1 MNTPKYTR
9 PLRPDVA
16 QWADG
21 LDDDAREW
29 FEERAAIYE
38 YEAGMS
44 RHDAEVAAK
53 SATVQF
59 LASRSRSG
67 SPSETNPKNRK

>member
-1 MNTPKYTR
+1 MSAPKYAR
-9 PLRPDVA
+9 PVSPAVA

-38 YEAGMS
+38 YDAGMP
-44 RHDAEVAAK
+44 RARAELAAQA
-53 SATVQF
+53 ATEQF
-59 LASRSRSG
+59 LASRLQSL
-67 SPSETNPKNRK
+67 SPPETPPKRRK

>member
-1 MNTPKYTR
+1 MNAPKYTR
-9 PLRPDVA
+9 PLWPDVA

-53 SATVQF
+53 LATEQF

-67 SPSETNPKNRK
+67 SPPETNPKNRK

>member
-1 MNTPKYTR
+1 MDGPKYTR
-9 PLRPDVA
+9 PLLSLVA

-38 YEAGMS
+38 YEAGMP
-44 RHDAEVAAK
+44 RTRAELAAK
-53 SATVQF
+53 AATERF
-59 LASRSRSG
+59 LASRTPLATPPEKTLKSR
-67 SPSETNPKNRK
+67 K

>member
-1 MNTPKYTR
+1 MNAPKYTR

-38 YEAGMS
+38 YEARMT
-44 RHDAEVAAK
+44 RHDAELAAK
-53 SATVQF
+53 SATEQF
-59 LASRSRSG
+59 LASRNRSG
-67 SPSETNPKNRK
+67 LPSEKSPKNRK

>member
-38 YEAGMS
+38 YEARMT
-44 RHDAEVAAK
+44 RHDAELAAK
-53 SATVQF
+53 SATEQF
-59 LASRSRSG
+59 LASRNRSG
-67 SPSETNPKNRK
+67 YPSETSPKNRK